1 MTVLFLV
8 ILFIA
13 FAVQSLAGFGGPL
26 IAMPLGISVVGVELA
41 KPVITFCAW
50 LSAAVIAVRNRRHI
64 VYREL
69 FKMSGVMLVF
79 MIAGLWLFENVQAAY
94 LQVLYGIIVIC
105 IGLKKLFL
113 PSEKPVPKWMAA
125 LAICLAG
132 VMQGLFVS
140 GGSFLVIYAIG
151 AIPEK
156 QQFRATLSGVWAVVN
171 ILLLASYALN
181 GSFTPPVLSAAA
193 LGLIPLAAAVVCGSL
208 LAGKMKQA
216 VFLKGAYILLVIS
229 GAVLLITNL

>member
-8 ILFIA
+8 VVFIA
-13 FAVQSLAGFGGPL
+13 FTVQSLTGFGGPL

-50 LSAAVIAVRNRRHI
+50 LSAAVIAVRNRKHI
-64 VYREL
+64 VYKEL
-69 FKMSGVMLVF
+69 FKMSGIMLVF
-79 MIAGLWLFENVQAAY
+79 MIAGLWIFTNVKASF
-94 LQVLYGIIVIC
+94 LQILYGIIVIC
-105 IGLKKLFL
+105 IGLKKLVW
-113 PSEKPVPKWMAA
+113 PSENPLPKWMAA
-125 LAICLAG
+125 VAICLAG

-140 GGSFLVIYAIG
+140 GGSFLVIYAIS

-171 ILLLASYALN
+171 ILLLGSYVLN
-181 GSFTPPVLSAAA
+181 GSLTQNVLSTAS
-193 LGLIPLAAAVVCGSL
+193 LSLIPLIAAIVCGSL
-208 LAGKMKQA
+208 LAGKMNQK

-229 GAVLLITNL
+229 GAILILTSL

>member
-50 LSAAVIAVRNRRHI
+50 LSAAVIAVRNRKHI

-69 FKMSGVMLVF
+69 FKMSGVMIVF
-79 MIAGLWLFENVQAAY
+79 MIAGLWLFTNVKLAF
-94 LQVLYGIIVIC
+94 LQIFYGLIVIG

-113 PSEKPVPKWMAA
+113 PSEKTIPKWMAA

-171 ILLLASYALN
+171 IMLLVSYALD
-181 GSFTPPVLSAAA
+181 GSVTPPVLSTAA
-193 LGLIPLAAAVVCGSL
+193 LGLIPLTAAVVCGSL
-208 LAGKMKQA
+208 LAGKMKQK

-229 GAVLLITNL
+229 GTVLLLTNL

>member
-13 FAVQSLAGFGGPL
+13 FTVQSLTGFGGPL

-50 LSAAVIAVRNRRHI
+50 LSAAVIAVRNRKSI

-69 FKMSGVMLVF
+69 FKMSGVMIVF
-79 MIAGLWLFENVQAAY
+79 MIAGLWLFTNVEISF
-94 LQVLYGIIVIC
+94 LQVIYGIIVIC
-105 IGLKKLFL
+105 IGLKKLFF
-113 PSEKPVPKWMAA
+113 PSEKAVPKLMAA

-171 ILLLASYALN
+171 IMLLISYALD
-181 GSFTPPVLSAAA
+181 GSFTQPVLSTAA
-193 LGLIPLAAAVVCGSL
+193 LGMIPLAAAVVCGSL
-208 LAGKMKQA
+208 LAGKMNQKI
-216 VFLKGAYILLVIS
+216 FLKGAYVLLVIS
-229 GAVLLITNL
+229 GAVLIITNL

>member
-13 FAVQSLAGFGGPL
+13 FTVQSLTGFGGPL

-50 LSAAVIAVRNRRHI
+50 LSAAVIAVRNHKSI

-69 FKMSGVMLVF
+69 FKMSGVMIVF
-79 MIAGLWLFENVQAAY
+79 MIAGLWLFTNVKLSF
-94 LQVLYGIIVIC
+94 LQIAYGIVVIC

-156 QQFRATLSGVWAVVN
+156 QRFRATLSAVWAVVN
-171 ILLLASYALN
+171 ILLLVSYALD
-181 GSFTPPVLSAAA
+181 GSFTRPVLSAGA
-193 LGLIPLAAAVVCGSL
+193 LGLIPLSAAVVCGSL
-208 LAGKMKQA
+208 LAGKMKQK
-216 VFLKGAYILLVIS
+216 VFLTGAYILLVIS